1 LTVQLAELEA
11 GAALLLELLLSE
23 EPLPVPDLSE
33 EDSFFEDESPS
44 LLEPPL
50 ELSLLELSLL
60 ELSLL
65 ELSLLELS
73 LPEPSPF
80 ELSAPFLPEPLPEE
94 AARESVL

>member
-65 ELSLLELS
+65 ELSL
-73 LPEPSPF
+73 PEPSPF